1 VHEERRAFL
10 RVETDVAV
18 ICTPLA
24 AADERGQPFQ
34 AAALNLSA
42 GGAKLRATR
51 PLSPGQRLWLEVR
64 FHSPRFLVFTEATV
78 VRVDDDGFAVAFDEL
93 ETYTQQR
100 VVRWVYNQDR
110 RLFERHA
117 QARIPLRMRA
127 LCRRIA
133 PGGEAVEEFAAPTLD
148 LSLEQ
153 VQIRSDRL
161 LGVGAAIDVC
171 LDFED
176 GQPPFRSRSL
186 VTVAAPDPRMPERFD
201 YRLQLDGAGPA
212 ERRRLVE
219 RALAA
224 ERRASP

>member
-1 VHEERRAFL
+1 ME
-10 RVETDVAV
+10 
-18 ICTPLA
+18 
-24 AADERGQPFQ
+24 
-34 AAALNLSA
+34 A
-42 GGAKLRATR
+42 GR
-51 PLSPGQRLWLEVR
+51 RLWLELR
-64 FHSPRFLVFTEATV
+64 FESPRLLVFTEATV
-78 VRVDDDGFAVAFDEL
+78 VRVDADRSFAVAFDEL

-127 LCRRIA
+127 ARRRIA

-161 LGVGAAIDVC
+161 LDPGTAIDLV

-176 GQPPFRSRSL
+176 GQPPFRARS
-186 VTVAAPDPRMPERFD
+186 VVATAAPDPRMPQRFD
-201 YRLQLDGAGPA
+201 YRLQLEGAGPA
-212 ERRRLVE
+212 ERRRLLE

>member
-1 VHEERRAFL
+1 
-10 RVETDVAV
+10 
-18 ICTPLA
+18 
-24 AADERGQPFQ
+24 
-34 AAALNLSA
+34 
-42 GGAKLRATR
+42 
-51 PLSPGQRLWLEVR
+51 
-64 FHSPRFLVFTEATV
+64 V
-78 VRVDDDGFAVAFDEL
+78 VRVAANRSFAVAFDEL

-100 VVRWVYNQDR
+100 VVCWVYNQDR

-127 LCRRIA
+127 VCRRIT

-153 VQIRSDRL
+153 VQIRSHRL
-161 LGVGAAIDVC
+161 LDPGTTIDLV
-171 LDFED
+171 LDFDD
-176 GQPPFRSRSL
+176 GQPPFRARS
-186 VTVAAPDPRMPERFD
+186 VVAAAARGPHLPQRLD